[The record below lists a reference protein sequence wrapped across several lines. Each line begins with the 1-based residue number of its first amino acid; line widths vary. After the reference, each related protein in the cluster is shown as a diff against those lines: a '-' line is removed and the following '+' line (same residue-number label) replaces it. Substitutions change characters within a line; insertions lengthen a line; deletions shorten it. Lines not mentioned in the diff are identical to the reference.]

1 MNTIKVNPNLS
12 LATKFANSHLSIINF
27 NVNEICKTLSIFMS
41 IDQNSKHIE
50 KAEDC
55 LVVSYSLDRQMM
67 IDDVAQ
73 QLKELLSLTMLFV
86 CKSKD
91 GRCMECVSY
100 TKPTLGKMAV
110 VHLYSSTYGC
120 LESFRINVYDSVE
133 TMYNALKKRLDRLAK
148 EDDMVH
154 IEAPDSLRLIKDFH

>member
-1 MNTIKVNPNLS
+1 MEAIKVNPNLS
-12 LATKFANSHLSIINF
+12 LAAKFAKSDLSIINF
-27 NVNEICKTLSIFMS
+27 NANEICKTLSIFMN
-41 IDQNSKHIE
+41 INQESKHVE

-55 LVVSYSLDRQMM
+55 LVISYSLDRQMM

-73 QLKELLSLTMLFV
+73 QLKELLSLTLLFA

-110 VHLYSSTYGC
+110 VHLYSSAYGC

-133 TMYNALKKRLDRLAK
+133 TMYDALKKRLDKFSR

-154 IEAPDSLRLIKDFH
+154 IDATDSLQLIKDFH

>member
-1 MNTIKVNPNLS
+1 MEAIKVNPNLS
-12 LATKFANSHLSIINF
+12 LAAKFAKSDLSIINF
-27 NVNEICKTLSIFMS
+27 NATEICKTLSIFMN
-41 IDQNSKHIE
+41 INQESKHVE

-55 LVVSYSLDRQMM
+55 LVISYSLDRQMM

-73 QLKELLSLTMLFV
+73 QLKELLSLTLLFA

-110 VHLYSSTYGC
+110 VHLYSSAYGC

-133 TMYNALKKRLDRLAK
+133 TMYDALKKRLDKFSR

-154 IEAPDSLRLIKDFH
+154 IDATDSLQLIKDFH

>member
-1 MNTIKVNPNLS
+1 MEAIKVNPNLS
-12 LATKFANSHLSIINF
+12 LAAKFAKSDLSIINF
-27 NVNEICKTLSIFMS
+27 NANEICKTLSIFMN
-41 IDQNSKHIE
+41 INQESKHVE

-55 LVVSYSLDRQMM
+55 LVISYSLDRQMM

-73 QLKELLSLTMLFV
+73 QLKELLSLTLLYA

-110 VHLYSSTYGC
+110 VHLYSSAYGC

-133 TMYNALKKRLDRLAK
+133 TMYDALKKRLDKFSR

-154 IEAPDSLRLIKDFH
+154 IDATDSLQLIKDFH

>member
-1 MNTIKVNPNLS
+1 MEAIKVTPNLS
-12 LATKFANSHLSIINF
+12 LAAKFAKSDLSIINF
-27 NVNEICKTLSIFMS
+27 NANEICKTLSIFMN
-41 IDQNSKHIE
+41 INQESKHVE

-55 LVVSYSLDRQMM
+55 LVISYSLDRQMM

-73 QLKELLSLTMLFV
+73 QLKELLSLTLLFA

-110 VHLYSSTYGC
+110 VHLYSSAYGC

-133 TMYNALKKRLDRLAK
+133 KMYDALKKRLDRLASQ
-148 EDDMVH
+148 EDVVLL
-154 IEAPDSLRLIKDFH
+154 ESRDSFHLIKDFH

>member
-1 MNTIKVNPNLS
+1 MEAIKVNPNLS
-12 LATKFANSHLSIINF
+12 LAAKFANSDLSIINF
-27 NVNEICKTLSIFMS
+27 NANEICKTLSIFMN
-41 IDQNSKHIE
+41 INQESKHVE
-50 KAEDC
+50 KAQDC
-55 LVVSYSLDRQMM
+55 LVISYSLDRQMM

-73 QLKELLSLTMLFV
+73 QLKELLSLTLLFA

-110 VHLYSSTYGC
+110 FHLYSSAYGC

-133 TMYNALKKRLDRLAK
+133 NMYDALKKRLDKFSR

-154 IEAPDSLRLIKDFH
+154 IDATDSLQLIKDFH

>member
-1 MNTIKVNPNLS
+1 MEAIKVNPNLS
-12 LATKFANSHLSIINF
+12 LAAKFAKSDLSIINF
-27 NVNEICKTLSIFMS
+27 NANEICKTLSIFMN
-41 IDQNSKHIE
+41 INQESKHVE

-55 LVVSYSLDRQMM
+55 LVISYSLDRQMM

-73 QLKELLSLTMLFV
+73 QLKELLSLTLLFA

-110 VHLYSSTYGC
+110 VHLYSSAYGC

-133 TMYNALKKRLDRLAK
+133 TMYDALKRRLDKFSR

-154 IEAPDSLRLIKDFH
+154 IDATDSLQLIKDFH

>member
-1 MNTIKVNPNLS
+1 MEAIKVNSNLS
-12 LATKFANSHLSIINF
+12 LAAKFAKSDLSIINF
-27 NVNEICKTLSIFMS
+27 NANEICKTLSIFMN
-41 IDQNSKHIE
+41 INQESKHVE

-55 LVVSYSLDRQMM
+55 LVISYSLDRQMM

-73 QLKELLSLTMLFV
+73 QLKELLSLTLLFA

-110 VHLYSSTYGC
+110 VHLYSSAYGC

-133 TMYNALKKRLDRLAK
+133 NMYDALKKRLDKFSR

-154 IEAPDSLRLIKDFH
+154 IDATDSLQLIKDFH

>member
-1 MNTIKVNPNLS
+1 MEAIKINPNLS
-12 LATKFANSHLSIINF
+12 LAAKFAKSDLSIINF
-27 NVNEICKTLSIFMS
+27 NANEICKTLSIFMN
-41 IDQNSKHIE
+41 INQESKHVE

-55 LVVSYSLDRQMM
+55 LVISYSLDRQMM

-73 QLKELLSLTMLFV
+73 QLKELLSLTLLFA

-110 VHLYSSTYGC
+110 VHLYSSAYGC

-133 TMYNALKKRLDRLAK
+133 NMYDALKKRLDKFSR
-148 EDDMVH
+148 EDNMVH
-154 IEAPDSLRLIKDFH
+154 IDATDSLQLIKDFH

>member
-1 MNTIKVNPNLS
+1 MEAIKVNPNLS
-12 LATKFANSHLSIINF
+12 LAAKFAKSDLSIINF
-27 NVNEICKTLSIFMS
+27 NANEICKTLSIFMN
-41 IDQNSKHIE
+41 INQESKHVE

-55 LVVSYSLDRQMM
+55 LVISYSLDRQMM

-73 QLKELLSLTMLFV
+73 QLKELLSLTLLFA

-110 VHLYSSTYGC
+110 VHLYSSAYGC

-133 TMYNALKKRLDRLAK
+133 IMYDALKKRLDKFSR

-154 IEAPDSLRLIKDFH
+154 IDATDSLQLIKDFH

>member
-1 MNTIKVNPNLS
+1 MN
-12 LATKFANSHLSIINF
+12 INQ
-27 NVNEICKTLSIFMS
+27 E
-41 IDQNSKHIE
+41 SKHVE

-55 LVVSYSLDRQMM
+55 LVISYSLDRQMM

-73 QLKELLSLTMLFV
+73 QLKELLSLTLLFA

-110 VHLYSSTYGC
+110 VHLYSSAYGC

-133 TMYNALKKRLDRLAK
+133 NMYDALKKRLDKFSR
-148 EDDMVH
+148 EDNMVH
-154 IEAPDSLRLIKDFH
+154 IDATDSLQLIKDFH

>member
-1 MNTIKVNPNLS
+1 MEEIKVNSNLS
-12 LATKFANSHLSIINF
+12 LAAKFAKSDLSIINF
-27 NVNEICKTLSIFMS
+27 NANEICKTLSIFMN
-41 IDQNSKHIE
+41 INQESKHVE

-55 LVVSYSLDRQMM
+55 LVISYSLDRQMM

-73 QLKELLSLTMLFV
+73 QLKELLSLTLLFA

-110 VHLYSSTYGC
+110 VHLYSSAYGC

-133 TMYNALKKRLDRLAK
+133 TMYDALKKRLDKFSR

-154 IEAPDSLRLIKDFH
+154 IDATDSLQLIKDFH

>member
-1 MNTIKVNPNLS
+1 MEAIKVNPNLS
-12 LATKFANSHLSIINF
+12 LAAKFAKSDLSIINF
-27 NVNEICKTLSIFMS
+27 NANEICKTLSIFMN
-41 IDQNSKHIE
+41 INHESKHVE

-55 LVVSYSLDRQMM
+55 LVISYSLDRQMM

-73 QLKELLSLTMLFV
+73 QLKELLSLTLLFA

-110 VHLYSSTYGC
+110 VHLYSSAYGC

-133 TMYNALKKRLDRLAK
+133 TMYDALKKRLDKFSR

-154 IEAPDSLRLIKDFH
+154 IDATDSLQLIKDFH